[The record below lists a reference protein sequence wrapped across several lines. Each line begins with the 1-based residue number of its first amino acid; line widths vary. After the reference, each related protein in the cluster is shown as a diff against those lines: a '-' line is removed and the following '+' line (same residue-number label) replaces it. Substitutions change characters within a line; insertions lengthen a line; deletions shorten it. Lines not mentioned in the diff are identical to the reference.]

1 MAIFAKPGL
10 LANQHLQEGFAM
22 LVLLEF
28 LEQGFLRLRHR
39 AADTMALPLKLAHI
53 DARARRLPFAGLGH
67 VVPRTIPGLFHPV
80 WLGGDGAS
88 RFELNAP
95 DFGPQFVPCQSSL
108 FATL

>member
-1 MAIFAKPGL
+1 
-10 LANQHLQEGFAM
+10 M

-28 LEQGFLRLRHR
+28 LEQGFLRLGHR

-67 VVPRTIPGLFHPV
+67 VVPRIIAGLFHPV

-95 DFGPQFVPCQSSL
+95 DLGQQFVPCQSSL